1 MSMALTSDT
10 GATTGCTSSA
20 WEFYL
25 ALARTYGWAGRGTL
39 PPDGL
44 PSEEWEGAYNSN
56 DGQRVTPDDAAGMA
70 SALERVLA
78 DPARQDRQ
86 REVIREIGREVRE
99 LTLKLHGIELP
110 DEDDN
115 EPLASDDD
123 LKALVSFLKQGGFR
137 IE

>member
-1 MSMALTSDT
+1 MSMALRSDT

-25 ALARTYGWAGRGTL
+25 ALARKYGWKGRGTM
-39 PPDGL
+39 PPVGV
-44 PSEEWEGAYNSN
+44 PSDEWEGSYNSN
-56 DGQRVTPDDAAGMA
+56 DGQQVTADDAAGMA

-78 DPARQDRQ
+78 DPAREKGQ

-99 LTLKLHGIELP
+99 LAMKLHGIELP
-110 DEDDN
+110 DEDDT

-123 LKALVSFLKQGGFR
+123 LSAFASFLRQGGFR

>member
-1 MSMALTSDT
+1 MSMTLTSDT

-25 ALARTYGWAGRGTL
+25 ALARTYGWEGQGTVA
-39 PPDGL
+39 PDGV

-56 DGQRVTPDDAAGMA
+56 DGQRVTPGDAVEMA

-99 LTLKLHGIELP
+99 LAMKLHGIELP

-115 EPLASDDD
+115 EPLASDSD
-123 LKALVSFLKQGGFR
+123 LNALANFLRQGGFR